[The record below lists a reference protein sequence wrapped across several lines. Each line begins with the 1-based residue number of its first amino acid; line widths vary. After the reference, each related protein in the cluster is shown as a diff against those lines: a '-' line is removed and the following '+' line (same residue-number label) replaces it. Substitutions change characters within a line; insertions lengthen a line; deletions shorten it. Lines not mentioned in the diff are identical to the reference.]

1 MPAPGHRLCCKRVL
15 AALRTTLAFGS
26 NPERFEMERCTVTLT
41 IAILATITAP
51 ELFAQSQT
59 VDKQSIPSVRQAVS
73 TNPAPARNETIKQ
86 TLLQSHES
94 LAQDL
99 STLEAY
105 FQELSSLNE
114 QLALQVS
121 ALQRTL
127 SDCSGKVQTREVAS
141 GTTSSLTQQTRESL
155 SRQTMELLALQQKM
169 QQQNRQYTTLSNVM
183 KTRHDTAKSTINNI
197 R

>member
-1 MPAPGHRLCCKRVL
+1 
-15 AALRTTLAFGS
+15 
-26 NPERFEMERCTVTLT
+26 MERCTVTLT